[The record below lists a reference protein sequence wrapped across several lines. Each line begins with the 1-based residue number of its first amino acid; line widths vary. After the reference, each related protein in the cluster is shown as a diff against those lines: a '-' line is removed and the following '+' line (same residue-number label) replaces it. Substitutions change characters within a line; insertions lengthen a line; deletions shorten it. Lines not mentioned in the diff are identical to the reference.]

1 MKTGYHSDGSPKQSM
16 RSPKRPIHFVVIVP
30 LLLGLALISIV
41 VFIQQIHAETDSPG
55 NLAASAY
62 SSLQTSG
69 NISAPN
75 SMLETTVP
83 DDFTP
88 MSEFKIYNADNLHE
102 EIDGKAPLYIDS
114 GFVELAIQR
123 FSSKK
128 DENLW
133 MEISLFDMGSPK
145 NAYSILSVQR
155 SAETYP
161 LSIVDPYYG
170 YKTGN
175 ALYFIHGKYYIEL
188 VGSAESNG
196 LFEAMTTTARNIQA
210 NIVIDK
216 AIEIPQL
223 NLFPR
228 DNMLEGSTKLYLT
241 NAFGFDGLQDVFV
254 CRYKIRGQSITA
266 FLSECDSIQDAQAK
280 ADSYYEFL
288 VKNGAKNRTADNP
301 LFKDKGVRILDFY
314 KTIEII
320 FIVGPIMGGIHEADD
335 QQAAETLAGIMID
348 GLSKE
353 TSIK

>member
-1 MKTGYHSDGSPKQSM
+1 LKTGYPSDGSPKQSM
-16 RSPKRPIHFVVIVP
+16 RSLKRHFDFVVIVP
-30 LLLGLALISIV
+30 LLLGLASISIAT
-41 VFIQQIHAETDSPG
+41 FIRQTHAETDSTG
-55 NLAASAY
+55 NLAASVY
-62 SSLQTSG
+62 SFLQTSG
-69 NISAPN
+69 NVSAPN
-75 SMLETTVP
+75 SMLEAAVP

-88 MSEFKIYNADNLHE
+88 MSEFKTYNADNLHE

-123 FSSKK
+123 FVSKK
-128 DENLW
+128 DENVW
-133 MEISLFDMGSPK
+133 MEISIFDMGSPK

-175 ALYFIHGKYYIEL
+175 ALYLIHGKYYIEL
-188 VGSAESNG
+188 VGSAESNE
-196 LFEAMTTTARNIQA
+196 FSEAMTETARNIQA
-210 NIVIDK
+210 NLVIDK
-216 AIEIPQL
+216 AVEIPQL
-223 NLFPR
+223 NLFPQ
-228 DNMLEGSTKLYLT
+228 DNILEGSTKLYLT

-254 CRYKIRGQSITA
+254 CRYKVRDQSITA
-266 FLSECDSIQDAQAK
+266 FLSECDSIQKAQAK

-301 LFKDKGVRILDFY
+301 LFKDKGIRILDFY

-320 FIVGPIMGGIHEADD
+320 FTVGPIMGGIHEAED
-335 QQAAETLAGIMID
+335 QQAAEALAGIMMD
-348 GLSKE
+348 KLSKE